1 MFEMLENVFVSL
13 NYLNQSKLYR
23 EGAAV
28 FTFKRPRL
36 TAEMLPTPAI
46 HTRPSPATGPEEGGS
61 QPSQQAEPRVETGK
75 NMNLIQMT

>member
-1 MFEMLENVFVSL
+1 MFVPLIH
-13 NYLNQSKLYR
+13 LNQSNLYR

-36 TAEMLPTPAI
+36 TAEMLPTPAT

-61 QPSQQAEPRVETGK
+61 QPSQQAVPRVETGK
-75 NMNLIQMT
+75 NMNLIQMTRKRE

>member
-1 MFEMLENVFVSL
+1 MFVPLIH
-13 NYLNQSKLYR
+13 LNQSNLYR

-36 TAEMLPTPAI
+36 TAEMLPTPAT

-75 NMNLIQMT
+75 NMNLIQMTRKRE